1 MATHTAIDE
10 LIGRF
15 AQNPARGTAP
25 TDFADC
31 EALVADLGF
40 DSLDLVE
47 FLAQIEGTWGFTIPD
62 EDFTLETF
70 ETVGAVRAYINARI

>member
-1 MATHTAIDE
+1 MATNISLDE
-10 LIGRF
+10 LIGQF
-15 AQNPARGTAP
+15 AQNPARGIEP
-25 TDFADC
+25 TEFADG

-47 FLAQIEGTWGFTIPD
+47 FLAQIEETWAFTIPD

-70 ETVGAVRAYINARI
+70 ATVGAVRAYINARI

>member
-1 MATHTAIDE
+1 MTAQTAIDE

-15 AQNPARGTAP
+15 ARNSGRGTAP
-25 TDFADC
+25 TEFADS

-47 FLAQIEGTWGFTIPD
+47 FLAQIEEAWGFTIPD
-62 EDFTLETF
+62 EDFTLDTF
-70 ETVGAVRAYINARI
+70 ATVGAVRTYINARI